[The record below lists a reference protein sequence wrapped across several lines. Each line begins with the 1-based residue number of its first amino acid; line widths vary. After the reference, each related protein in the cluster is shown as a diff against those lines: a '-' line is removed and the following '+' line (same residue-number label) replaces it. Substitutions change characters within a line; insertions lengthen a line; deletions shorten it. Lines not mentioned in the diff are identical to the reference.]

1 MYSLQ
6 KGGADERKMRRDL
19 RMGGVGGQW
28 EGRERG
34 RVQKRVVIA
43 AGGAH
48 TSGVCISLWRG

>member
-6 KGGADERKMRRDL
+6 KGGADERRDL
-19 RMGGVGGQW
+19 GMGGVRGQW

-34 RVQKRVVIA
+34 RVHKRVVIA